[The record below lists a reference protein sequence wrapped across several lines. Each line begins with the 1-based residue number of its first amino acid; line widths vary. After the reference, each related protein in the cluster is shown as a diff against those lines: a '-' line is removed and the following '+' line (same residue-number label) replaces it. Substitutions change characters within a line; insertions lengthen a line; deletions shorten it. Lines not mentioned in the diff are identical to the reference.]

1 MTVKRRIGREKIL
14 QLLFQIDLAKAD
26 ADEVIHTMVN
36 ETELNIQN
44 LDFIKDRVYGVL
56 EQLEIIDKTLI
67 QYLKSWTIN
76 RLSIID
82 RAILR
87 MSVYEFIYKNDVPIS
102 VTINEAIELSKT
114 FSTSDSSKFIN
125 GVLGSMI
132 KEHPEWEQEK
142 VKLKE

>member
-1 MTVKRRIGREKIL
+1 MKRRIGREKIL